1 MFNRAMS
8 LLQEGN
14 VNDARQYLSLS
25 LQYEPRAKT
34 YYELG
39 KLSLDDGIYWMSAEQ
54 IEAGLLLCADST
66 DCDLA
71 ELANNFY
78 ELKARLQPFL
88 VEEARR
94 VQAEKEFDEKMEHLV
109 ITGAAEQALRL
120 AGLSEQSATLLPLA
134 ERATRLTLVNSCS
147 ATALGTRLGGIP
159 LAPPGFDWPL
169 ADSGAPLSFLCQLDL
184 ATLQG
189 FHAGSL
195 LPANGLLSF
204 FYDDDGWPG
213 GSEPGIYSGW
223 KVFFFPEV
231 RDLCEPK
238 VPRHY
243 PRYREF
249 EPFEVTFNDELTF
262 PSHQSMD
269 IENLDMTE
277 AELEKYWLFCD
288 HWHQT
293 KRPVHHLFGH
303 AQVIQSDW
311 RTESLYLMS
320 EADKKRILAA
330 TRSWRLLLQLDS
342 ADKAKMEWGDDGR
355 LYFLI
360 DEASLIVGDFSKVW
374 VSMQCF

>member
-34 YYELG
+34 YFELG

-54 IEAGLLLCADST
+54 IEAGLLLCTDST

-109 ITGAAEQALRL
+109 IAGAAEQALCL
-120 AGLSEQSATLLPLA
+120 AGLSEQSAILLPLA
-134 ERATRLTLVNSCS
+134 ERATRLKLTNSCS
-147 ATALGTRLGGIP
+147 TTAMGSRLGGIP

-184 ATLQG
+184 ASLQA

-204 FYDDDGWPG
+204 FYDDDRWPG

-231 RDLCEPK
+231 GDLCEPK

-249 EPFEVTFNDELTF
+249 EPFEVAFNDELTF
-262 PSHQSMD
+262 PSRESMD
-269 IENLDMTE
+269 LENLDMTE
-277 AELEKYWLFCD
+277 SELEKYWSFCD

-320 EADKKRILAA
+320 EVDKERILAA
-330 TRSWRLLLQLDS
+330 APSWRLLLQLDS
-342 ADKAKMEWGDDGR
+342 ADKAKMEWGDSGR

-360 DEASLIVGDFSKVW
+360 DQASLEVGDFSKVW
-374 VSMQCF
+374 VSMQCY